1 MGATP
6 PLWIPAFAG
15 MTNSVAGT
23 IHFRTKRHT
32 FSLTETMC
40 PGGDLCVNAE
50 SGGIVISVKS
60 DSVSRRWRQP
70 DGGIV
75 EAVP

>member
-23 IHFRTKRHT
+23 IHFRTNEI
-32 FSLTETMC
+32 STEEK
-40 PGGDLCVNAE
+40 LC
-50 SGGIVISVKS
+50 
-60 DSVSRRWRQP
+60 SVSFGFPIRRCRQHNF
-70 DGGIV
+70 
-75 EAVP
+75 

>member
-23 IHFRTKRHT
+23 IHSRTNQPCRPVPAHQGMRIGGAGWGKRLSVICATHNP
-32 FSLTETMC
+32 S
-40 PGGDLCVNAE
+40 PGFPL
-50 SGGIVISVKS
+50 
-60 DSVSRRWRQP
+60 SR
-70 DGGIV
+70 
-75 EAVP
+75 E

>member
-23 IHFRTKRHT
+23 IH
-32 FSLTETMC
+32 
-40 PGGDLCVNAE
+40 PGSE
-50 SGGIVISVKS
+50 SGICFLTNDAHKTGPHKS
-60 DSVSRRWRQP
+60 EQLL
-70 DGGIV
+70 
-75 EAVP
+75 